1 MAVGWQLSGSY
12 FENCNCDVV
21 CPCLL
26 STNEQLTSKPTKGV
40 CDVGLVFHIDKGNY
54 GDVRLDGLNVVMVAH
69 TPGPMAEGNWT
80 AAAYIDGRA
89 DDRQTEA
96 LGAIFTG
103 AAGGPMAAFAP
114 MISTNLGARK
124 APIKYQVNGKK
135 RSAEIAG
142 VMRLAVEPLPT
153 MREDGEM
160 WLASGHP
167 VNPDWLAM
175 AMGAEGST
183 FSDHGMSWDN
193 SGRNGHY
200 APINWSGQH

>member
-1 MAVGWQLSGSY
+1 MAVSWQLSGNY
-12 FENCNCDVV
+12 FENCSCDVV

-26 STNEQLTSKPTKGV
+26 STQAQLTSKPTKGV
-40 CDVGLVFHIDKGNY
+40 CDVALVFHIDKGSF
-54 GDVRLDGLNVVMVAH
+54 GDVRLDGLNVAMVAH

-80 AAAYIDGRA
+80 AAAYIDDHA

-114 MISTNLGARK
+114 MISTNLGAK
-124 APIKYQVNGKK
+124 KVPIRYQADGKK
-135 RSAEIAG
+135 RSVEIAG
-142 VMRLAVEPLPT
+142 VMQLAVEPLPT

-160 WLASGHP
+160 WVASGHP
-167 VNPDWLAM
+167 VNPDWLGM
-175 AMGAEGST
+175 AMGMEGNT

-193 SGRNGHY
+193 SRRNAHY
-200 APINWSGQH
+200 APINWSGQQ